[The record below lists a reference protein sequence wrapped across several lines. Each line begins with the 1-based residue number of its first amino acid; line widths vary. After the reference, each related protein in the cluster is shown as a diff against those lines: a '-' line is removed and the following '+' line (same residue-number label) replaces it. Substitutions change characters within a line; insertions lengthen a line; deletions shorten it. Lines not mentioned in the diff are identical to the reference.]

1 VRKMAASKT
10 TFYQKP
16 TCTTC
21 RKAKALLQELKVD
34 FTTRDLDKEKMSET
48 ELDQLIGDRDYRSF
62 LNTRNELYRN
72 RKMGENPPSR
82 TEALGLMAK
91 EPNLIRR
98 PLLVR
103 GERIVVG
110 FDEAA
115 YRKLH
120 K

>member
-1 VRKMAASKT
+1 MAASKT

-34 FTTRDLDKEKMSET
+34 FTARDLDKERMSEA
-48 ELDQLIGDRDYRSF
+48 ELDQLIGDRDHRGF
-62 LNTRNELYRN
+62 LNTRNELYRS
-72 RKMGENPPSR
+72 RKMGEKPPSR
-82 TEALGLMAK
+82 AEALRLMAK

-103 GERIVVG
+103 GAQIIVG